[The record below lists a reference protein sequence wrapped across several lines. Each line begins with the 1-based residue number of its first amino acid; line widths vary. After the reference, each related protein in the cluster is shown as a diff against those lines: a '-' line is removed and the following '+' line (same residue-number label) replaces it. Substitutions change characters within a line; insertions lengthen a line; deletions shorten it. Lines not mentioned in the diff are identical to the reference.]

1 MICCDLGPIDVR
13 YLFFLKF
20 WGFPLILGFPKIS
33 SPNFPK
39 FPQIHFG
46 RSLLRLRDLGARLRI
61 AFYASEKLF
70 LACLE
75 YVPGAQL
82 HKTYTKS
89 DFGESKISGISPKSG
104 EIPKF
109 WGNPQSLGESP
120 KFGEFPKVWGNP
132 QNLGNVRNLQN
143 AANLR

>member
-1 MICCDLGPIDVR
+1 MYIGR
-13 YLFFLKF
+13 YLFFSE
-20 WGFPLILGFPKIS
+20 ILGI
-33 SPNFPK
+33 SPNFGIPQNFFPK
-39 FPQIHFG
+39 FPQISPIHFG

-89 DFGESKISGISPKSG
+89 DFGESKILGISPKSG
-104 EIPKF
+104 GNPQILGKFPNSGEIPKI
-109 WGNPQSLGESP
+109 WGI
-120 KFGEFPKVWGNP
+120 P
-132 QNLGNVRNLQN
+132 QNLGNDRNVQS